1 VPKPKPARKY
11 TRKLDT
17 IILSPERAAE
27 LLEHNSYNRP
37 LSQPHVERIAR
48 QIRDGKWK
56 FNGDTIKIS
65 TNGDVLDG
73 QHRLWAVLEAKKAI
87 ETVIVYGIE
96 RDAFATID
104 TIRKHRSMGDTV
116 ALNGQIRYRTIIAAA
131 LMWLIRWQKDTIE
144 TYRAPQNRI
153 ENSMIEEAYAV
164 HGEGL
169 LRAAERTRLL
179 RQLANHG
186 LLAFVYYVVAN
197 REPELADR
205 MMNTLEDP
213 AGVSTTD
220 PFFKLRSYFTL
231 DHHKKKDPVAV
242 IALCFKALN
251 AAHRDEK
258 IGALTWKN
266 QGSRREE
273 FPLLMLDKGRI
284 K

>member
-1 VPKPKPARKY
+1 MRGSMEAAMLEAVRDKSKPSPSPSPSASPSPDPVPKPKPARKY

-104 TIRKHRSMGDTV
+104 TIRKHRSM
-116 ALNGQIRYRTIIAAA
+116 
-131 LMWLIRWQKDTIE
+131 
-144 TYRAPQNRI
+144 
-153 ENSMIEEAYAV
+153 
-164 HGEGL
+164 
-169 LRAAERTRLL
+169 
-179 RQLANHG
+179 
-186 LLAFVYYVVAN
+186 
-197 REPELADR
+197 
-205 MMNTLEDP
+205 
-213 AGVSTTD
+213 
-220 PFFKLRSYFTL
+220 
-231 DHHKKKDPVAV
+231 
-242 IALCFKALN
+242 
-251 AAHRDEK
+251 
-258 IGALTWKN
+258 
-266 QGSRREE
+266 
-273 FPLLMLDKGRI
+273 
-284 K
+284 